1 MAGSILAVG
10 VVLVVAFFVLRRRRM
25 SDEAKLNTGVEN
37 PAYDMQLGDMSGSA
51 PFSDD
56 NMQPASSGMENP
68 LYGDLIDA

>member
-1 MAGSILAVG
+1 
-10 VVLVVAFFVLRRRRM
+10 M